1 MEQGK
6 PSLLPWQG
14 DVLQRALQL
23 KQQRHLPHAVLVDTC
38 SAHGIDALALTLS
51 MLLLCDNPENLSVCG
66 VCEACRMM
74 SAGTYAD
81 FSMVTLEY
89 DNKSKK
95 LNKNIKIEQI
105 RNLIHEVSLTR
116 KYERLKIAAIYP
128 AETMNKNSANALL
141 KTLEEPAPQVLILL
155 LTPNRGRI
163 PVTLR
168 SRCQTWSIKPP
179 ATSLALEWLG
189 NEGIEAAMAAKY
201 LQFAAGDPLLAL
213 HLQQQDYAGLVE
225 KFKSRLATFLRGGL
239 SASELSKGMLSG
251 ETAITRRLIEMTL
264 NAYCYQA
271 SGIDGDANASAGED
285 RGRARRLLQL
295 RQRAQQQLQ
304 VEENNLDFQL
314 QLEDVLISLKQILT
328 RRLI

>member
-23 KQQRHLPHAVLVDTC
+23 RDEGHLPHAVLVDTC
-38 SAHGIDALALTLS
+38 SEHGIAELAHTLS

-81 FSMVTLEY
+81 FSMVTLEH

-105 RNLIHEVSLTR
+105 RNLIHEVTLTR
-116 KYERLKIAAIYP
+116 KYDRLKIAAIYP
-128 AETMNKNSANALL
+128 AETMNKSSANALL
-141 KTLEEPAPQVLILL
+141 KTLEEPPARVLLLL
-155 LTPNRGRI
+155 LTQCRGRI

-168 SRCQTWSIKPP
+168 SRCQTWMIKPP
-179 ATSLALEWLG
+179 PANQSLEWLDG
-189 NEGIEAAMAAKY
+189 QGIDAAMAQKY
-201 LQFAAGDPLLAL
+201 LQFAGGDPLLAL
-213 HLQQQDYAGLVE
+213 HLQQQDYASLVE
-225 KFKSRLATFLRGGL
+225 KFKSRLANFLRGGL
-239 SASELSKGMLSG
+239 SASELSKGLLSG
-251 ETAITRRLIEMTL
+251 EAAITRRLVEMTL
-264 NAYCYQA
+264 NAYCYRT
-271 SGIDGDANASAGED
+271 SGIDSDAKASSSED
-285 RGRARRLLQL
+285 RGRAQQLLDL
-295 RQRAQQQLQ
+295 RQRAQLQLQ